1 MAAKRISSSSI
12 NWSAIAE
19 RVQPS
24 QRLNFNQ
31 FKSKS
36 DKYLRRQVIN
46 QVNAMRVTANPES
59 APKIDWAYYKSR
71 IAVPGLVDTFQKNYE
86 SIKIPYPP
94 DNLTSQVVAQ
104 EGQLKIEI
112 QQFKAASNARIAE
125 IEKSIKHLQSLLPF
139 EEMTLEDYRDAFP
152 DQALD
157 PINRPTFW
165 PHNPEEQLDYYKDDD
180 KAGHSAH

>member
-24 QRLNFNQ
+24 QRLNFNHQ
-31 FKSKS
+31 C
-36 DKYLRRQVIN
+36 N
-46 QVNAMRVTANPES
+46 AVNVFDAFFPRSVTANPES